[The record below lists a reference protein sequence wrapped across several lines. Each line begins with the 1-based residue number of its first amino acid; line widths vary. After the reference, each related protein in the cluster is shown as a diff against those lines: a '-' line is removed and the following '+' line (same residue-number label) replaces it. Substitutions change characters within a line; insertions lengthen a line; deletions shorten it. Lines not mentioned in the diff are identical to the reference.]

1 MIFINKSQAGVN
13 NTARM
18 KMKNLKK
25 KERKAIQQEIA
36 DEAYEKYM
44 CLCDVQELS
53 DEKLLYAVL
62 KLLEKRNEP
71 VEVGLATLKAI
82 IMSVYTTDVIEEMG
96 FDLDDFK
103 I

>member
-13 NTARM
+13 NTAQM

-36 DEAYEKYM
+36 NEAYEKYM
-44 CLCDVQELS
+44 CLCDVQELA
-53 DEKLLYAVL
+53 DEKLFYAVL

-71 VEVGLATLKAI
+71 VEIAQATLKYI
-82 IMSVYTTDVIEEMG
+82 VYTIYTNEVIDELGLEMEEN
-96 FDLDDFK
+96 
-103 I
+103 